1 MNSIKFFRIKQK
13 ITLSKLAQKTNLSI
27 GYLSHLE
34 NGSRNNPSYKTMLKI
49 SQALNKNIGEIFNWN
64 LLFC

>member
-49 SQALNKNIGEIFNWN
+49 SQALNKNIGEIFN
-64 LLFC
+64 